1 MADSAPPFAALR
13 VLEAACRLQSY
24 SLTGEE
30 LGVTHSAV
38 SQTVRRLERVYGQT
52 LFRRE
57 GMHMAPSAA
66 ALALAKA
73 YREAA
78 SIVNRTAENLKV
90 RDGEGAL
97 VLSTL
102 PSIAKLWLGP
112 KLRRL
117 NDGLPDINIEVR
129 TGRELANLH
138 SDGVDVALRIG
149 RGHWPGL
156 RSELLFEEYVF
167 PVCSPEFL
175 ERHHAHQCTE
185 QCIPTAPLIL
195 EDVDLWP
202 AWFDAAG
209 VRAPQPIRGPMYD
222 DSSLTVEAAAAGLGV
237 ALVRRLH
244 AQEALDSGR
253 LVRISSVRVK
263 DPYSCYLVWRDD
275 NPRIDAI
282 RRFSEWVLAECDRV
296 GLLQA
301 A

>member
-1 MADSAPPFAALR
+1 MAEPAPPFAALR

-66 ALALAKA
+66 ALTLAQA

-78 SIVNRTAENLKV
+78 GIVGRAGENLKV
-90 RDGEGAL
+90 REGEGSL

-112 KLRRL
+112 KLTRL
-117 NDGLPDINIEVR
+117 RDALPDITVEVR
-129 TGRELANLH
+129 TSRELANLH
-138 SDGVDVALRIG
+138 ADGVDVALRVGAG
-149 RGHWPGL
+149 RWPNL

-175 ERHHAHQCTE
+175 ERHHAHQCTD
-185 QCIPTAPLIL
+185 QCIADGPLIL
-195 EDVDLWP
+195 EDVNLWP
-202 AWFDAAG
+202 AWFEAAG
-209 VRAPQPIRGPMYD
+209 IRAPSPLRGAIFD
-222 DSSLTVEAAAAGLGV
+222 DSALTVEAAAAGLGI

-244 AQEALDSGR
+244 AQDALESGR
-253 LVRISSVRVK
+253 LVRISGLRVK

-275 NPRIDAI
+275 NPRLGAI
-282 RRFSEWVLAECDRV
+282 RRFSEWVLVECDRA
-296 GLLQA
+296 GLLKA